1 MAIPDLNWV
10 RLFNPICCQQSFVL
24 LQNLNA
30 CDYWFC
36 PHLSRVLHKKVYAS
50 YNFLKS
56 YNLFRIPKILN
67 DETSSPRSAN
77 KGLWTFLL
85 LPSDRW
91 GDWGT
96 EDHLICQ
103 RTHNWWKWRQS
114 IKPRILVPESVK
126 CCSLVRTETKDSL
139 IGTKWRSEKTSKWQT
154 VQCDGSKELGKSD
167 QGERKWEKKQSGIP
181 QWRPWVIPL
190 K

>member
-10 RLFNPICCQQSFVL
+10 RLFNPICCEQSFVL

-30 CDYWFC
+30 FDYWFC

-114 IKPRILVPESVK
+114 IKAKNPGSRVCKMLPSSEDRNKGFTHWNKVK
-126 CCSLVRTETKDSL
+126 VRKN
-139 IGTKWRSEKTSKWQT
+139 
-154 VQCDGSKELGKSD
+154 
-167 QGERKWEKKQSGIP
+167 
-181 QWRPWVIPL
+181 
-190 K
+190 